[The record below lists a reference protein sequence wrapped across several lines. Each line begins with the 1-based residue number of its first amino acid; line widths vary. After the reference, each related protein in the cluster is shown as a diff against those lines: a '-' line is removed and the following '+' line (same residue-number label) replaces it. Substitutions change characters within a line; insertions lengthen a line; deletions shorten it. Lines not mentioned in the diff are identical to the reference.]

1 MSDMSLILA
10 NRESHQTE
18 AAPVKVDLNRNVQAL
33 IENPLHEFTP
43 EGLMT
48 DIEDFVRSKKLDDLE
63 LFKRAAKIA
72 RDPRYFDRAINDEN
86 EKDALKDET
95 RHRFDQPRGLWV
107 TIMTCSVGAIVQ
119 GWVQTGTNGAN
130 LAWPKALGLLDGDG
144 HPIDPG
150 SYIWILGIVNAAPYL
165 ASALVGCWLSYPLNH
180 RFGRRGAI
188 LFAAAFTL
196 AFVLGSAF
204 TQTWQQLFVCRLF
217 LGLGMGVKASTI
229 PIYAAETAPAYIRG
243 GLVMGWQIWVAFG
256 ILLGFSA
263 NLAIFQTGD
272 NIAWRLQIGSAF
284 IPVIPLFI
292 GLYFC
297 PESPRWYIKKN
308 RYHDAFNALCS
319 LRNTRLQAARDLYY
333 IHAQA
338 QLEGDMLGSGADK
351 SSKYITRLREL
362 FIVPKIRR
370 ATLASFVVMLA
381 QQMCGINIVVFYSTT
396 LYVGADAGNASVASI
411 ETALL
416 VSWGFGV
423 LNFLFAW
430 PAVRYIDP
438 YGRRSLLL
446 LTFPFM
452 AITLLIAACCFLV
465 AAPAAHLGLT
475 TTFIFLFAAI
485 YSPGEGPVPFTYS
498 AEAFPL
504 FHREVGMGFAVA
516 VNLFWAG
523 ILTLVF
529 PRMTDAFT
537 ATGAVAF
544 FAFVIFHSEALNVIA
559 FVMIFLWV
567 PETKQRTLEELN
579 YIFGVPTQKHMH
591 YQTAVYLPYL
601 YRRYV
606 MRKDVELEP
615 LYKFD

>member
-1 MSDMSLILA
+1 MSLRSAKRVSSWILDGTF
-10 NRESHQTE
+10 RRSDQTE
-18 AAPVKVDLNRNVQAL
+18 EAPVKVDLNRNVQAL

-43 EGLMT
+43 EGLMH
-48 DIEDFVRSKKLDDLE
+48 DVEDFVRTKGLIDTD
-63 LFKRAAKIA
+63 LFKHAAKIA
-72 RDPRYFDRAINDEN
+72 KDPRFFERVPGLTEDEKN
-86 EKDALKDET
+86 ALRDES
-95 RHRFDQPRGLWV
+95 RHRFKQSRGLWI
-107 TIMTCSVGAIVQ
+107 TIITCSIGAVVQ
-119 GWVQTGTNGAN
+119 GWVETGTNGAN
-130 LAWPKALGLLDGDG
+130 LAWPAALGLDS
-144 HPIDPG
+144 HHG
-150 SYIWILGIVNAAPYL
+150 SYIWILGVVNAAPYL

-180 RFGRRGAI
+180 RFGRRGAT
-188 LFAAAFTL
+188 LFAAIISL

-229 PIYAAETAPAYIRG
+229 PIYAAETTPAYIRG
-243 GLVMGWQIWVAFG
+243 SLVMGWQIWVAFG

-284 IPVIPLFI
+284 IPVIPLLA

-308 RYHDAFNALCS
+308 LYHDAFHALCL
-319 LRNTRLQAARDLYY
+319 LRNTHLQAARDLYY

-338 QLEGDMLGSGADK
+338 RLDGNMLGSGEDT
-351 SSKYITRLREL
+351 SSKYIIRLREL
-362 FIVPKIRR
+362 FTVPRIRR

-381 QQMCGINIVVFYSTT
+381 QQMCGINIVAFYSST
-396 LYVGADAGNASVASI
+396 LFVAANASI

-423 LNFLFAW
+423 INFLFAW

-446 LTFPFM
+446 LTFPLM

-465 AAPAAHLGLT
+465 VPTAAHLGLT

-523 ILTLVF
+523 ILTVVF
-529 PRMTDAFT
+529 PRMIDAFT
-537 ATGAVAF
+537 PTGAVAF
-544 FAFVIFHSEALNVIA
+544 FAALNVIA

-579 YIFGVPTQKHMH
+579 YIFGVPTRQHMH
-591 YQTAVYLPYL
+591 YQTVTYLPYL
-601 YRRYV
+601 YQRYV
-606 MRKDVELEP
+606 MRRDVELEP

>member
-1 MSDMSLILA
+1 MSDMSLTSA
-10 NRESHQTE
+10 NRESNQIKD
-18 AAPVKVDLNRNVQAL
+18 APVKVDLNRNVQAL
-33 IENPLHEFTP
+33 IENPLHGFTP
-43 EGLMT
+43 EGLMA
-48 DIEDFVRSKKLDDLE
+48 DVEDFVRSKKLEDLE

-72 RDPRYFDRAINDEN
+72 RDPRFFERVSGLGEE
-86 EKDALKDET
+86 EKDALRDET
-95 RHRFDQPRGLWV
+95 RHRFEQPRGLWV
-107 TIMTCSVGAIVQ
+107 TIITCSMGAIVQ

-130 LAWPKALGLLDGDG
+130 LAWPKALGLLNSDGN
-144 HPIDPG
+144 PQNPG
-150 SYIWILGIVNAAPYL
+150 SYTWILGIVNAAPYL

-188 LFAAAFTL
+188 LFAAVFSF

-263 NLAIFQTGD
+263 NLAIFQTGE

-297 PESPRWYIKKN
+297 PESPRWYIKRN
-308 RYHDAFNALCS
+308 RYHDAFRALCS

-338 QLEGDMLGSGADK
+338 QLDGNMLGSGEDR

-362 FIVPKIRR
+362 FLVPRIRR

-381 QQMCGINIVVFYSTT
+381 QQMCGINIVAFYSST
-396 LYVGADAGNASVASI
+396 LYAGADAANASNATI

-446 LTFPFM
+446 LTFPLM

-465 AAPAAHLGLT
+465 MPGAARLGLT

-523 ILTLVF
+523 ILTVVF
-529 PRMTDAFT
+529 PRMIDAFT
-537 ATGAVAF
+537 PTGAVAF
-544 FAFVIFHSEALNVIA
+544 FAALNVIA

-579 YIFGVPTQKHMH
+579 YIFGVPTRQHMH
-591 YQTAVYLPYL
+591 YQTATYLPYL

-606 MRKDVELEP
+606 MRRDVELEP
-615 LYKFD
+615 LYNKLD